1 LPLAENVARATDT
14 GNASQAVARKRRPG
28 DGNGNP
34 AGRLHLCSRLGQVQ
48 VTEARAEELESLVA
62 VLSEADE
69 DDDRIRAEMAAPG
82 RVTYRAVLSQATV
95 GAAVMRWEPDESE
108 LLYIV
113 ILADRRGHGHGKAL
127 VTHLLAEA
135 RERGVAS
142 VVVGTAN
149 CSLDN
154 IAFYQRCGFRMDSVR
169 RDYFAYI
176 DPPITENGIE
186 MRDMLVFRVQ
196 LR

>member
-1 LPLAENVARATDT
+1 M
-14 GNASQAVARKRRPG
+14 
-28 DGNGNP
+28 
-34 AGRLHLCSRLGQVQ
+34 H
-48 VTEARAEELESLVA
+48 VTQARAEELEALVP

-82 RVTYRAVLSQATV
+82 RVTYRATLGGDTV
-95 GAAVMRWEPDESE
+95 GAAVMRWEPHESE

-113 ILADRRGHGHGKAL
+113 VSAKRRGHGKEL
-127 VTHLLAEA
+127 VAHLLDEA
-135 RERGVAS
+135 RERNVES
-142 VVVGTAN
+142 VIVGTAN
-149 CSLDN
+149 CSLGN

-176 DPPITENGIE
+176 DPPISENGIE